1 MFVTDVFDTHEHEP
15 WTRVPF
21 HTTRVHGPWAGRYRA
36 VDTGSVYQASR

>member
-21 HTTRVHGPWAGRYRA
+21 HTTRVHGPWARALSGR
-36 VDTGSVYQASR
+36 GHG